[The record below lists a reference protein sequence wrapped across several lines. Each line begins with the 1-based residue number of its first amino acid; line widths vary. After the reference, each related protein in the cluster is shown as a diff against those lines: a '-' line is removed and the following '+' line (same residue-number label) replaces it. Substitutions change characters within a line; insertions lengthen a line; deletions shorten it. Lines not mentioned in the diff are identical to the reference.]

1 MRLILLSDLEIGSEA
16 KCLGLVHG
24 LFGLFDGN
32 KLLLIHSRESA
43 GHLPGPEGRSDE
55 VFKIT
60 KVVAIDLAN
69 DDENTDFG
77 LDPCP
82 KHFHHLQQQTPKRH
96 TTVNKSEQA
105 VQQTW
110 NQIKSA
116 TSHVKGHVSG
126 GGTSSGGTS
135 SSGDFSRNDPRERL
149 ERRLVE
155 EVLKMVNLTD
165 SFYYSLTGDV
175 TNTIQRRTQNATS
188 LGKEKDQIQRRTQN
202 ATSLGKE
209 KDQKEIH
216 VNLDDRFFW
225 NRVMIGSLL
234 DCPNEMKD
242 VSSHWIVPIIQG
254 YFESGT
260 SFLST
265 DSGHEVE
272 STLIVISRRSRFRAG
287 TRYKRRGV
295 DEAGKCANYVETEQ
309 ILKYDSH
316 ILSFVQVRASVPVY
330 WTQSGHSYRPPPV
343 LERTFEESFQA
354 FKEHFRQELAL
365 YGSQSIVN
373 LVETSGRESVL
384 ADAYL
389 QNILLL
395 DSPLLTYIS
404 FDFHDYW

>member
-1 MRLILLSDLEIGSEA
+1 M
-16 KCLGLVHG
+16 
-24 LFGLFDGN
+24 
-32 KLLLIHSRESA
+32 
-43 GHLPGPEGRSDE
+43 
-55 VFKIT
+55 FKIT
-60 KVVAIDLAN
+60 KVVAVDLAN

-82 KHFHHLQQQTPKRH
+82 KHSHSQQQTPKKH
-96 TTVNKSEQA
+96 PGNKSEQA

-126 GGTSSGGTS
+126 GGTSAASSGG
-135 SSGDFSRNDPRERL
+135 DFNRNDPRERL
-149 ERRLVE
+149 ERKLVE

-165 SFYYSLTGDV
+165 SFYYSLTGDL

-188 LGKEKDQIQRRTQN
+188 LGKGKNVSSSEKEKN
-202 ATSLGKE
+202 VLSSEKEKNVSSSGKE
-209 KDQKEIH
+209 KSQKEVH
-216 VNLDDRFFW
+216 TDLDDRFFW

-242 VSSHWIVPIIQG
+242 VSSHWIMPIIQG

-260 SFLST
+260 SFLPT

-295 DEAGKCANYVETEQ
+295 DEGGKCANYVETEQ

-316 ILSFVQVRASVPVY
+316 ILSFVQVRASVPVF
-330 WTQSGHSYRPPPV
+330 WSQSGHSYRPPPV
-343 LERTFEESFQA
+343 LERSCEESFEA
-354 FKEHFRQELAL
+354 FKEHFRQEVSS
-365 YGSQSIVN
+365 YVSQSIVN
-373 LVETSGRESVL
+373 LVESCGRESVL

>member
-1 MRLILLSDLEIGSEA
+1 MRLILLTGLEIGSEA

-32 KLLLIHSRESA
+32 KLVLIQSRESA

-60 KVVAIDLAN
+60 KVVVIDLAN
-69 DDENTDFG
+69 DDENADFG

-82 KHFHHLQQQTPKRH
+82 KHHCHLQQQTPKKQ
-96 TTVNKSEQA
+96 TTGNKSEQA

-126 GGTSSGGTS
+126 GGSGAALS
-135 SSGDFSRNDPRERL
+135 SSDFRNDPRERL
-149 ERRLVE
+149 ERKLVE

-165 SFYYSLTGDV
+165 SFYYSLTGDL
-175 TNTIQRRTQNATS
+175 TNTIQRRTQNVTS
-188 LGKEKDQIQRRTQN
+188 LGK
-202 ATSLGKE
+202 
-209 KDQKEIH
+209 KEIH
-216 VNLDDRFFW
+216 TNLDDRFFW

-330 WTQSGHSYRPPPV
+330 WSQSGHSYRPPPV
-343 LERTFEESFQA
+343 LERTCEESFEA

-373 LVETSGRESVL
+373 LVETCGRESVL